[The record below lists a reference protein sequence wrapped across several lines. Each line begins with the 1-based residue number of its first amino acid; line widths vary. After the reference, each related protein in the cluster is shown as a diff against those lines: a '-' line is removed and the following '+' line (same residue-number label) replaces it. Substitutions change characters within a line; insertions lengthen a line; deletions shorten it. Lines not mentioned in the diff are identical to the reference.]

1 MDATADSGRAGQMPL
16 RGVVLPLPVVDWTA
30 VLKADNP
37 MREPT
42 RGRLRELRKKH
53 QVSAGVTVWRRDRH
67 GLQGRST
74 YYSVLSALAA
84 RIRQAG
90 NGGEAEALEGAASQ
104 LETQFAERLE
114 QFLSQHS
121 LAKLPQAEF
130 FGELTAATAE
140 RLAGWDGLGQALLAA
155 ARVHEV
161 GVDIAHLEGSS
172 PRGGPVAVDL
182 PRALLDRQGLG
193 PGDLVWVFSRVVGD
207 AAIVELLPAI
217 RIEMGADES
226 ALTLSTVDSLLDTA
240 DVYRGPR
247 ADDSDGLTDED
258 RDDHAERFRAAVGGN
273 LSTEDV
279 SDLRADATAGRLP
292 RRRLHPA
299 G

>member
-1 MDATADSGRAGQMPL
+1 MDATADSGKAGKGPL
-16 RGVVLPLPVVDWTA
+16 RHVVLPLPVVDWTA
-30 VLKADNP
+30 VLMADNP

-53 QVSAGVTVWRRDRH
+53 QVSAGVTVWRRDRR

-104 LETQFAERLE
+104 LESQFAGRLE
-114 QFLSQHS
+114 HFLSQHS
-121 LAKLPQAEF
+121 LAQLPQAEF
-130 FGELTAATAE
+130 FDELAAATAE
-140 RLAGWDGLGQALLAA
+140 RLADRDGLVQALLAS
-155 ARVHEV
+155 ARIQEV
-161 GVDIAHLEGSS
+161 EGDVAHLEGSS

-182 PRALLDRQGLG
+182 PRALLERQRLG

-207 AAIVELLPAI
+207 AAIVELLPAVQV
-217 RIEMGADES
+217 EMRADNVLLKSRVDAAGFPLGSRADE
-226 ALTLSTVDSLLDTA
+226 
-240 DVYRGPR
+240 
-247 ADDSDGLTDED
+247 SDGLTDED
-258 RDDHAERFRAAVGGN
+258 RDEHAEHFRAGVGGS
-273 LSTEDV
+273 LTPEEL
-279 SDLRADATAGRLP
+279 SDLRADAAAGRLP